1 MTQVP
6 TVGPGGSPGAR
17 PRVVCIDDDTP
28 IREAVHHL
36 LPEVEVVAVHPRV
49 EAYLADPVPVDVVL
63 LDLLLLETGER
74 GVQGAHGVAAVAA
87 TGAKVLIYTNE
98 RRREVLAGC
107 FAAGAQG
114 IAHKSDTMRATQE
127 AVKSVA
133 AGRLVLTTALAGLAE
148 LLSRRGALRPLSP
161 RKVEVLR
168 GRARGES
175 YKSIAAR
182 LFIAPATAEEYM
194 SEVSRTFAGFLSEHS
209 AADLERHLGIGPGD
223 LLDPY
228 GPGPL
233 SS

>member
-1 MTQVP
+1 MTP
-6 TVGPGGSPGAR
+6 TSVAGLDKAASAR

-28 IREAVHHL
+28 IREAVRHL
-36 LPEVEVVAVHPRV
+36 LPGVDVVAVHPRV
-49 EAYLADPVPVDVVL
+49 ETFLADPVPADVVL
-63 LDLLLLETGER
+63 LDLLLLATGER
-74 GVQGAHGVAAVAA
+74 GLQGAHAVAAVAA
-87 TGAKVLIYTNE
+87 TGTKVLIYTNE

-107 FAAGAQG
+107 FAAGAHG
-114 IAHKSDTMRATQE
+114 IAHKSDTMSATEE
-127 AVKSVA
+127 AVQAVA
-133 AGRLVLTTALAGLAE
+133 AGRLVLTTSLAGLAE
-148 LLSRRGALRPLSP
+148 LLSRRGALKPLSP

-175 YKSIAAR
+175 YRSIGAR

-228 GPGPL
+228 RNGPVPG
-233 SS
+233 